1 MEIMEI
7 VKIIGCAL
15 TISIFVFGVTASIIC
30 IMFKERE
37 NAKHIR
43 NIYTRSADMFSNLR
57 DRVKELEEKN
67 NGNKRMY

>member
-1 MEIMEI
+1 MEI
-7 VKIIGCAL
+7 VKIIGCVFA
-15 TISIFVFGVTASIIC
+15 ISVFVFGVTASIIC
-30 IMFKERE
+30 LMFKELE